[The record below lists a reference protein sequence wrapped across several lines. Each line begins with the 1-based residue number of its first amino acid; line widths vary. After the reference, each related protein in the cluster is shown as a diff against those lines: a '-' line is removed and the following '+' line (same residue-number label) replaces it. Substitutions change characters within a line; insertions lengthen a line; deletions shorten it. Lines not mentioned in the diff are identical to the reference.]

1 METRKAARI
10 FGALAHE
17 HRLAV
22 FRILVQSG
30 TEGRLAGEIAAELE
44 LLPSTLSF
52 HLSALEGA
60 GLVRSMRTGRYIR
73 YGLRPETIRGL
84 LEFLTEDCCGGHP
97 EQCGLPR
104 DTASLKSST

>member
-1 METRKAARI
+1 METRTATRM

-22 FRILVQSG
+22 FRMLVQSG
-30 TEGRLAGEIAAELE
+30 PEGRLAGEIASELG

-60 GLVRSMRTGRYIR
+60 GLVRSIRSGRYVH
-73 YGLRPETIRGL
+73 YGLRPEAIRSL

-97 EQCGLPR
+97 EHCGLTH
-104 DTASLKSST
+104 DTSMKKTST

>member
-1 METRKAARI
+1 MAAKM
-10 FGALAHE
+10 FGALANE

-22 FRILVQSG
+22 FRMLVQSG
-30 TEGRLAGEIAAELE
+30 AEGRPAGEIATELE

-60 GLVRSMRTGRYIR
+60 GLVRSMRSGRYIR
-73 YGLRPETIRGL
+73 YVLRPEAVRNL

-97 EQCGLPR
+97 EQCGLFHDAPEK
-104 DTASLKSST
+104 ASA

>member
-1 METRKAARI
+1 MDTPMAAKM

-22 FRILVQSG
+22 FRMLVQSG
-30 TEGRLAGEIAAELE
+30 AEGRPAGEIAAELE

-73 YGLRPETIRGL
+73 YGLRPEAICSL
-84 LEFLTEDCCGGHP
+84 LDFLTEDCCGGHP

-104 DTASLKSST
+104 ATSPEAADG